1 MNEWE
6 GEECH
11 HRLTTR
17 PEEFS
22 TRLVLFRVDGIVKK
36 EGMEKENE
44 KTKKSGGRPVK
55 IQSHHDIGIIAPP
68 AGLAQRDA
76 IGFFI
81 ALSIGIV
88 NRHVPSQGR
97 EATAAAPLLTVI
109 TAYTGADETLASL
122 IWPATAAAAA
132 SHSFAC

>member
-122 IWPATAAAAA
+122 IWPATAAA

>member
-36 EGMEKENE
+36 KEGIENANE

-122 IWPATAAAAA
+122 IWPATAAA

>member
-36 EGMEKENE
+36 EGIEKENE

-97 EATAAAPLLTVI
+97 EATAAVAPLLTVI

-122 IWPATAAAAA
+122 IWPATAAAA

>member
-1 MNEWE
+1 MSSS
-6 GEECH
+6 
-11 HRLTTR
+11 TYYATR
-17 PEEFS
+17 RIFNS
-22 TRLVLFRVDGIVKK
+22 ARIVSGRWHCKKK
-36 EGMEKENE
+36 EGIENANE

-97 EATAAAPLLTVI
+97 EATAAVAPLLTVI

-122 IWPATAAAAA
+122 IWPATAAAAS

>member
-36 EGMEKENE
+36 EGIEKENE

-55 IQSHHDIGIIAPP
+55 IQSHHDVGIIAPP

-122 IWPATAAAAA
+122 IWPATAAA